1 MNIELLKSQTEKFF
15 QSAIKWTTSPEFF
28 AQCAIIV
35 SAIFI
40 AFIIANIFKKYL
52 KEPTEPLKGGIV
64 GRLRGFFFRI
74 SGILFPL
81 LSVLLLGL
89 AIELSNRV
97 VQQSGLVRIVQGLAI
112 VVLIY
117 LIATKHIKS
126 AAVKKFIKWVVLP
139 IAVLYVLLWLDNV
152 TSYLEAI
159 SFQVGN
165 IKLSL
170 YAVVRLLIFGSI
182 LFWVGSVSNVKGK
195 QYIRSRDKLE
205 ARAREAY
212 AKLFEIV
219 LFIIIFILL
228 LQVMGINFTTLAVF
242 GGAIG
247 IGIGFGLQAIASN
260 FISGLIILLDR
271 SLTVG
276 DYIELEDGR
285 VGTIRALNMRSTILE
300 TFDGKDIM
308 VPNETFITTSFKN
321 WTHQNIKQRYSIE
334 IQVAYSTDIEKLVK
348 LLREVVATHP
358 QVISG
363 PGISLEEQPDAEI
376 SGFGDSGIDILI
388 EYWMDGVDDG
398 KNRVGADLNMM
409 IWKAFKENDIEI
421 PFPQREVKI
430 LNKTV

>member
-1 MNIELLKSQTEKFF
+1 MNIEEITSKSEQIL
-15 QSAIKWTTSPEFF
+15 QNIIKWVTSPEFY
-28 AQCAIIV
+28 AQCLIVICAIV
-35 SAIFI
+35 A
-40 AFIIANIFKKYL
+40 AFIISKILKRYLEKTSKPLSDSPTGILHKYFYKL
-52 KEPTEPLKGGIV
+52 SE
-64 GRLRGFFFRI
+64 
-74 SGILFPL
+74 ILFPL
-81 LSVLLLGL
+81 FSVLVIGL
-89 AIELSNRV
+89 AIELSSKIIG
-97 VQQSGLVRIVQGLAI
+97 QSGLVRLAHGLSLIFLIYKITSKYIESAI
-112 VVLIY
+112 VKKLIN
-117 LIATKHIKS
+117 LIA
-126 AAVKKFIKWVVLP
+126 LP
-139 IAVLYVLLWLDNV
+139 IALMYVLLWLDDV
-152 TSYLEAI
+152 TSYLNAI

-182 LFWVGSVSNVKGK
+182 LFWLGHIIDVKGK
-195 QYIRSRDKLE
+195 QFIRNQNKIES
-205 ARAREAY
+205 RAREAY
-212 AKLFEIV
+212 AKLFEIA

-228 LQVMGINFTTLAVF
+228 LNVLGINLTTLTVF

-300 TFDGKDIM
+300 TYDGKDIM

-321 WTHQNIKQRYSIE
+321 WTRKDIKQRYSIE
-334 IQVAYSTDIEKLVK
+334 VQVAYSTDIEKLVEI
-348 LLREVVATHP
+348 LREVVASHP

-363 PGISLEEQPDAEI
+363 PETSIEERPDAEI

-388 EYWMDGVDDG
+388 EYWIEGVDDG
-398 KNRVGADLNMM
+398 RNRVGADLNMM
-409 IWKAFKENDIEI
+409 IWKAFKENNIEI

-430 LNKTV
+430 LDRS